1 LRGFLSYAPDAEPV
15 ELRSLN
21 VLIGPNGSGKSN
33 FLDAFD
39 VLRAAPGEITLPIQ
53 RGGGIDAWVWQT
65 ELGVPSGS
73 LSIEAIVRID
83 RPMPVRYRV
92 ALAATGTLPSGWVMD
107 ERVEDAKPRAK
118 GQGKKPYVYFG
129 YENGRPMI
137 HGKGEKE
144 RRALRPDQ
152 IDPQRSILAQR
163 REPDIYPEL
172 SRLAERFGAIR
183 AYRSWSFGSS
193 APGRRAE
200 PTDLPTRALSSSG
213 DNLVLVLNRLCG
225 IPRVKREML
234 ERLRQLYAPLDDL
247 HVEIAGGT
255 AQLFLHEGD
264 RMLPATRLSD
274 GTLRYLSLL
283 AILCDPD
290 PPPLILIEEPE
301 LGLHPDV
308 LPTIADLLVQAAE
321 RTQLIVTTHSGVL
334 VDAFTESPEHVL
346 VCERDE
352 RFEGGTRVRRLDGD
366 RLAVWLK
373 EYSLGT
379 LWSRGDIGGNTTGT
393 SSRKMPFQELSIS
406 RGS

>member
-1 LRGFLSYAPDAEPV
+1 MGERENSVLISEITLRSFLSYAPDAKPV

-39 VLRAAPGEITLPIQ
+39 VLRAAPREILAPLQ
-53 RGGGIDAWVWQT
+53 RGGGADAWVWQSRG
-65 ELGVPSGS
+65 GVPADS
-73 LSIEAIVRID
+73 LSIEAVVRVGL
-83 RPMPVRYRV
+83 PVPLRYRV
-92 ALAATGTLPSGWVMD
+92 SLARRRDRPGVED
-107 ERVEDAKPRAK
+107 ERIEDAKPRAK
-118 GQGKKPYVYFG
+118 GKKPALYYG
-129 YENGRPMI
+129 IENNTPFIQR
-137 HGKGEKE
+137 KGEKE
-144 RRALRPDQ
+144 RHAIVQPDQ
-152 IDPQRSILAQR
+152 IHPHRSILADR

-172 SRLAERFGAIR
+172 SRLAERFEAIR
-183 AYRSWSFGSS
+183 SHRSWSFGPD

-200 PTDLPTRALSSSG
+200 PTDLSTRTLSANG
-213 DNLVLVLNRLCG
+213 DNLALVLNRLSAS
-225 IPRVKREML
+225 PPVKREIL

-247 HVEIAGGT
+247 HVELAGGR
-255 AQLFLHEGD
+255 AHLLLHEGD
-264 RMLPATRLSD
+264 RVIPGARLSD

-283 AILCDPD
+283 AILCDPE
-290 PPPLILIEEPE
+290 PPPLIILEEPE

-346 VCERDE
+346 VCEHDD
-352 RFEGGTRVRRLDGD
+352 GGTRMRRLDGE

-379 LWSRGDIGGNTTGT
+379 LWSRGDIGGN
-393 SSRKMPFQELSIS
+393 RW
-406 RGS
+406 